1 MAVAKNTFEF
11 DRIDYVF
18 KIINKNKVSL
28 RNNVV
33 NLHKVMLKVPER
45 MRGKKEWERRPKH
58 RKY

>member
-11 DRIDYVF
+11 GRIDYVF

-33 NLHKVMLKVPER
+33 NLDKVMLKVPER
-45 MRGKKEWERRPKH
+45 MGGKKERERRPKH